1 MKKGTP
7 NNNYIP
13 EQTSFTANDK
23 TVVETFCIQT
33 YALMHK
39 NLILQRR
46 NIGASLTV
54 YFSGL
59 LFLFGI
65 WLCSFPINDMS
76 KSGFAEVF
84 DQPHP
89 KEHDIFTIPCSVNSN
104 LQNPICYNFVII
116 GNTTHDRYVSYRK
129 AGCC

>member
-1 MKKGTP
+1 MKKGTS
-7 NNNYIP
+7 NNDIP
-13 EQTSFTANDK
+13 KQSNNGNTDDK
-23 TVVETFCIQT
+23 TIVETFCIQT

-39 NLILQRR
+39 NFILQRR

-54 YFSGL
+54 YFSGF
-59 LFLFGI
+59 LFLFAI
-65 WLCSFPINDMS
+65 WLCSFPINNMS

-104 LQNPICYNFVII
+104 LQNPICYNFVVI
-116 GNTTHDRYVSYRK
+116 GNTTHDRYVNYWK
-129 AGCC
+129 ADC